1 MQAIILA
8 AGQGTRFIPLSL
20 TKPKPLFTV
29 FGKSIIEH
37 NISELSGIVDEV
49 FLIVNYKQE
58 QIRERIGDEYQGIK
72 INYIVQEKIEGTG
85 AAAKSASAYLEDRF
99 LLLNGDDY
107 YFKEDIKKAVDSFPS
122 ILAKEHT
129 NPSAFGVLSI
139 EEDRVKELVEKP
151 ENPPTNLVNAA
162 LYCLPK
168 SIFEY
173 EIKKSKRGEYEFTD
187 YIKSYIKENVLHFVI
202 AENWFPASYPWD
214 AFEAMGVLFN
224 KLEKIN
230 QASVEEFVTI
240 KGEVVVGEG
249 TVIKSGAYIEGPVY
263 IGKNCKIGPNCFI
276 RSCTSIGN
284 GCHIGNAVEIKNSI
298 IGNNTNV
305 AHLSYVGD
313 SIVGD
318 NCNLAAGT
326 ITANLRHDGQ
336 TIKTE
341 IKGKRID
348 TKRKKFGTIIGDNTK
363 TGIGNLI
370 YPGRKIWPDKTTLPG
385 EKIEK
390 DVE

>member
-1 MQAIILA
+1 MKAIILA
-8 AGQGTRFIPLSL
+8 AGQGTRFVPLSL

-37 NISELSGIVDEV
+37 NLTELVGIVDEV
-49 FLIVNYKQE
+49 FLIVGYKQE

-72 INYIVQEKIEGTG
+72 INYIIQDNINGTG
-85 AAAKSASAYLEDRF
+85 AAAKSAAAYLEDKF

-107 YFKEDIKKAVDSFPS
+107 YFKEDIKKAVDNFPS
-122 ILAKEHT
+122 ILAKEHQT
-129 NPSAFGVLSI
+129 PSLFGVLSI
-139 EEDRVKELVEKP
+139 EGDKVKEIVEKP
-151 ENPPTNLVNAA
+151 SNPPTNLVNAA
-162 LYCLPK
+162 LYCLPTN
-168 SIFEY
+168 IFEY
-173 EIKKSKRGEYEFTD
+173 EIKKSERGEYEFTD
-187 YIKSYIKENVLHFVI
+187 YIKNYIKENVLHFVI

-214 AFEAMGVLFN
+214 VLEATEALFN
-224 KLEKIN
+224 GLEKIN
-230 QASVEEFVTI
+230 QASVEDCVTI
-240 KGEVVVGEG
+240 KGEVIIGEG
-249 TVIKSGAYIEGPVY
+249 TIIKSGAYIEGPIY
-263 IGKNCKIGPNCFI
+263 IGKSCVIGPNCFI
-276 RSCTSIGN
+276 RSCSSIGD

-298 IGNNTNV
+298 IGNNTNI

-313 SIVGD
+313 SIIGD

-341 IKGKRID
+341 VNGKLVD
-348 TKRKKFGTIIGDNTK
+348 TKRKKFGIIIGDNTK
-363 TGIGNLI
+363 IGIGNLI